1 MTTRRAFTALVLT
14 TLVVLAGCTS
24 SRPSATPGST
34 SRSGPVVVTSFN
46 FAESSLLAEIY
57 AQSLE
62 HAGIPVQREFGLGPR
77 EIVRPAL
84 QRGVADL
91 VPEYLGTA
99 LTSADPR
106 AQVEHRS
113 AAALLADL
121 RRVAARWH
129 LAVLQPSAAG
139 DQNGFAVLRSTADRL
154 RLRTLSD
161 LAAVSRT
168 MVLGGGT
175 ECPARPLCAP
185 GLRRVYGIE
194 FRGFEA
200 FDDEQQRFTA
210 LEQGVI
216 DVEVTFT
223 TDPRLAA
230 GSIVLLADDRGLQP
244 VESVVPIVT
253 DRVVRDYGSRLTTAL
268 DAVSAQLDSRSLR
281 FLNWRVALAGKQV
294 PAEAHNWL
302 KRHGLLG
309 S

>member
-1 MTTRRAFTALVLT
+1 MMKRRVLTALALT
-14 TLVVLAGCTS
+14 AFVVLAGCTS
-24 SRPSATPGST
+24 SPAPAPT
-34 SRSGPVVVTSFN
+34 SSSGAGPVVITSFN

-62 HAGIPVQREFGLGPR
+62 HAGIPVQREFDLGPR

-99 LTSADPR
+99 LASADP
-106 AQVEHRS
+106 QEVVTHRP
-113 AAALLADL
+113 AAALLAEL

-129 LAVLQPSAAG
+129 LTVLRPATAS
-139 DQNGFAVLRSTADRL
+139 DQNGFAVLKSTARRL
-154 RLRTLSD
+154 HLRTLSD
-161 LAAVSRT
+161 LASRSPT
-168 MVLGGGT
+168 LVLGGFT
-175 ECPARPLCAP
+175 ECPTRPLCLP
-185 GLRRVYGIE
+185 GLRRVYGIR
-194 FRGFEA
+194 FRRFLA
-200 FDDEQQRFTA
+200 FDDEQKRLAA
-210 LEQGVI
+210 LAQGVI

-223 TDPRLAA
+223 TDPRLAD

-253 DRVVRDYGSRLTTAL
+253 DRVVRQYGVRLTDAL

-281 FLNWRVALAGKQV
+281 FLNWRVDVARKSV
-294 PAEAHNWL
+294 RAEAHDWL
-302 KRHGLLG
+302 QRHGLLG